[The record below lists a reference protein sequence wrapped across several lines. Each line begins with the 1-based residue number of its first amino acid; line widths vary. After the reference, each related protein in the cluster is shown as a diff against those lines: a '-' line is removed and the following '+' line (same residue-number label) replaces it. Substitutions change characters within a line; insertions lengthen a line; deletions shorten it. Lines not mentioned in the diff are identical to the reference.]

1 MRPLSMDLRERIV
14 AAYGNKEGSY
24 LVLAARFAVSRAVV
38 GKLVRQHREQ
48 GTLEPQVHLRG
59 RKPAIGGKT
68 LERLRKHLAE
78 HPDAT
83 LEERIAALG
92 LDCAVNTMWKT
103 LRRLGWR
110 YKKSRR
116 EPRNRIAQTWPKNGR
131 TGTLVSTKSIPSVL
145 CSSTRQ
151 GSKPTCP
158 GFAVGPKVAHA

>member
-1 MRPLSMDLRERIV
+1 MDLRERIV
-14 AAYGNKEGSY
+14 AAYENEEGSY

-48 GTLEPQVHLRG
+48 GTLEPQVHRRG
-59 RKPAIGGKT
+59 RKPTIQGQT

-83 LEERIAALG
+83 LQERITALG
-92 LDCAVNTMWKT
+92 LECSVNTMWKT

-116 EPRNRIAQTWPKNGR
+116 EPLNRIVQTWPKSGL
-131 TGTLVSTKSIPSVL
+131 TGATVS
-145 CSSTRQ
+145 
-151 GSKPTCP
+151 
-158 GFAVGPKVAHA
+158 A